1 MSRPAQLPF
10 EPADRPGAVR
20 LHLDAGSRS
29 LVAQVMD
36 DVARLLDP
44 PEPGAADAADADAD
58 ADAGIDTDTSGGSG
72 EFDWLR
78 LEAELQVDPPT
89 DPAVARLL
97 PDGHRDDPEL
107 AQSYRRLTEHTLRE
121 RKQSGLS
128 RAALALR
135 RDDPVVL
142 EPEEVSAVL
151 KALTDV
157 RLVLA
162 DRIGLRTDE
171 DAEALHLHVAL
182 LQTRAEVAGLAA
194 LPEPEQHWLSLS
206 ALYEELTW
214 WQEALIGALH

>member
-1 MSRPAQLPF
+1 MSRPAELPF

-20 LHLDAGSRS
+20 VHLDAGSRH
-29 LVAQVMD
+29 LVAEVMD

-44 PEPGAADAADADAD
+44 AEPDDAHPPAA
-58 ADAGIDTDTSGGSG
+58 GSSG
-72 EFDWLR
+72 EFDWVR

-97 PDGHRDDPEL
+97 PDGHRDDPDL

-121 RKQSGLS
+121 RKQTGLG
-128 RAALALR
+128 RAASALR

-142 EPEEVSAVL
+142 AADEASDLL